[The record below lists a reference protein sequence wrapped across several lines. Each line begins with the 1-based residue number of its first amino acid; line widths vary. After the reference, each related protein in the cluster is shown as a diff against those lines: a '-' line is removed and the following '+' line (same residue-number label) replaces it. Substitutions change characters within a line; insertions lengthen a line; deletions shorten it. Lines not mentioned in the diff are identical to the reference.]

1 MNVTKLMRNACEKK
15 KIEQKMKVRIHVTE
29 PEKTGYK
36 NRIKKDDKRR
46 RPIRGRLRLLLQR
59 RMILEETTTSA
70 AIITAAEK

>member
-36 NRIKKDDKRR
+36 NKIKKDDKRR
-46 RPIRGRLRLLLQR
+46 PP
-59 RMILEETTTSA
+59 
-70 AIITAAEK
+70 